1 MRFDVRRQATALL
14 VLAFVCFVVTRRMGD
29 EGWLG
34 YANAASE
41 AALIGGLADWFAV
54 TALFRHPLRLPIP
67 HTAILPTRKDALGD
81 SLAEFVETNFFG
93 DQVVSER
100 LAERE
105 LSVNLG
111 RWLSDPSNARK
122 VGDQLAVAVTNLS
135 DFLDDDL
142 VEDETGKLV
151 LDRLRQVPAAPILAR
166 VIRTGTADGRIDRL
180 TERAVDGAIN
190 LLDRYRPV
198 FRQRLT
204 DESPWWVPDFVDER
218 VYRRIETGLQRFA
231 DELRDDPDHVFRRE
245 LTRNLTEL
253 ADRLERGEGEAARVE
268 ELWHELLDL
277 PEVRQWAASLWS
289 STRGELISYVE
300 DPSSPVRQRA
310 EAMVVTFGERLL
322 DDPELRA
329 SVDRWIGRSV
339 DRMLGA
345 ARSEISDLISST
357 VHRWDAQDASDR
369 IEAAVGR
376 DLQFI
381 RINGTLVGALLG
393 LVIHAFALLIS

>member
-1 MRFDVRRQATALL
+1 MRLDVRRQATALL
-14 VLAFVCFVVTRRMGD
+14 VVAFVCFVITRRLGD
-29 EGWLG
+29 DGWLG

-54 TALFRHPLRLPIP
+54 TALFRHPLGLPIP
-67 HTAILPTRKDALGD
+67 HTAILPTRKDVLGD
-81 SLAEFVETNFFG
+81 SLAEFVETNFLG
-93 DQVVSER
+93 DQVVAQR
-100 LAERE
+100 LAERQ
-105 LSVNLG
+105 LSVRLG
-111 RWLSDPSNARK
+111 EWLSDPGNARR

-151 LDRLRQVPAAPILAR
+151 LDRLRQVPAAPIAAR
-166 VIRTGTADGRIDRL
+166 VIRTGTADGRLDRL
-180 TERAVDGAIN
+180 TERAVDAAIV

-231 DELRDDPDHVFRRE
+231 DELRHDPDHVFRRE
-245 LTRNLTEL
+245 LTRSLTEL
-253 ADRLERGEGEAARVE
+253 AGRLERGQGDAVRVE
-268 ELWHELLDL
+268 GLWHELLDL
-277 PEVRQWAASLWS
+277 PDVQHWAASLWAS
-289 STRGELISYVE
+289 SRADLISYVE
-300 DPSSPVRQRA
+300 DPTSPVRRRT
-310 EAMVVTFGERLL
+310 EATVVAFGERLL
-322 DDPELRA
+322 ADAELRA

-345 ARSEISDLISST
+345 ARAEIGDLISTT
-357 VHRWDAQDASDR
+357 VHRWDAQEASDR

-393 LVIHAFALLIS
+393 LVIHAFALLIA